1 MSSWL
6 PKKRRAAAH
15 TTNAAKKSKKSKA
28 TRYAVDA
35 ADPFDATEDDFTAII
50 RGRALAWQRVGFGWN
65 HTRYNPCKVA
75 QKDFVDALK
84 SAFQLHDKTVLNFGS
99 AELEL
104 AIVFGI
110 KPPIKSGNIVSPP
123 LTLTTL

>member
-1 MSSWL
+1 MSAVQKVWSSHVHATIL
-6 PKKRRAAAH
+6 LQHGPAA
-15 TTNAAKKSKKSKA
+15 KA
-28 TRYAVDA
+28 TRCAVDA
-35 ADPFDATEDDFTAII
+35 ADPFDATEYDFTAII

-65 HTRYNPCKVA
+65 HTRCNPCKVA

-84 SAFQLHDKTVLNFGS
+84 CAFQLHDKTALNFGL

-110 KPPIKSGNIVSPP
+110 KPPVKSGNIVSPP
-123 LTLTTL
+123 